1 MTLRPASRSLSRCDG
16 LGTGYNTDVRIGT
29 SSDQASETGTID
41 VVIQPSRKGQRN
53 IVAEADHDPL
63 VFSVELSGAWS
74 GLRTR
79 TEALGRILDRLG
91 EQLCARDR
99 FRDIA
104 GPETAQG
111 GPVERPRPQRARGL
125 VPGERERAAAK
136 AKGRIS
142 AVLSPGPPLAY
153 RAPRLA
159 ER

>member
-1 MTLRPASRSLSRCDG
+1 
-16 LGTGYNTDVRIGT
+16 
-29 SSDQASETGTID
+29 
-41 VVIQPSRKGQRN
+41 
-53 IVAEADHDPL
+53 L
-63 VFSVELSGAWS
+63 VFSVELNGAWS

-159 ER
+159 ERGGSRPNSAPQGSLRSTAPSPACLLDLCPVANPARQARFRFAIDERQSGGSHRLSR